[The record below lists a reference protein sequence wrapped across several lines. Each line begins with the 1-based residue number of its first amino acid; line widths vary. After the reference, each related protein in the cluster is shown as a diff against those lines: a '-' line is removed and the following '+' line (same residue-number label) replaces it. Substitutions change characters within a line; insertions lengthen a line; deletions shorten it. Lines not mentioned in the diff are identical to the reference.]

1 MIVEEELCFFGLT
14 YKQRG
19 VRAVLRYLFSS
30 LLCCITYGCASNDID
45 YLESENYDSRIKHV
59 IIHYTSADFTESL
72 RLLVKASDYPVS
84 AHYLIPEGGSSSKSV
99 PLNPLMLVQ
108 ENFRAWH
115 AGRSKWGRY
124 SELNSSSI
132 GIELVNESG
141 CSRPIEQLITTD
153 ELSSSCTFLEYD
165 PDQIQELIK
174 LMKGIS
180 ERYPD
185 IKPVNIV
192 GHSDVAPLRKVDPGP
207 LFPWKQLYEAGY
219 GIWYEQNDVNLFREM
234 FDSQLPAVSELQKE
248 MSVLGYPIELSGI
261 QDLQSQMVVRSFQM
275 RFRSDKYD
283 GFFDPETAAIL
294 FALTKKYR

>member
-1 MIVEEELCFFGLT
+1 ML
-14 YKQRG
+14 
-19 VRAVLRYLFSS
+19 YLK
-30 LLCCITYGCASNDID
+30 
-45 YLESENYDSRIKHV
+45 SENFDSRIKHV
-59 IIHYTSADFTESL
+59 VIHYTSADFTESL
-72 RLLVKASDYPVS
+72 SLLAKASDYPVS
-84 AHYLIPEGGSSSKSV
+84 AHYLIPEGGSSSKSI

-141 CSRPIEQLITTD
+141 CSKPIEELLTID

-165 PDQIQELIK
+165 PDQILELIK

-185 IKPVNIV
+185 IEPVNIV
-192 GHSDVAPLRKVDPGP
+192 GHSDIAPSRKVDPGP
-207 LFPWKQLYEAGY
+207 LFPWKQLYEAGF
-219 GIWYEQNDVNLFREM
+219 GIWYEESDVELFREV
-234 FDSQLPAVSELQKE
+234 FDARLPTVDELQKE
-248 MSVLGYPIELSGI
+248 MLVLGYPIELSGDE
-261 QDLQSQMVVRSFQM
+261 DLQSQMVVRSFQM

-283 GFFDPETAAIL
+283 GFFDAETAAIL
-294 FALTKKYR
+294 YALTKKYR